1 MSCSNSSADVDELV
15 RRVTARG
22 RENPSFAESRVRKH
36 FADSMRAWAIVSA
49 LPQRLR
55 GTIAEV
61 NGMQVSQLLA
71 LLSEFARAG

>member
-1 MSCSNSSADVDELV
+1 
-15 RRVTARG
+15 
-22 RENPSFAESRVRKH
+22 
-36 FADSMRAWAIVSA
+36 MRAWAIVRA